1 MSSGTAPR
9 TPSPP
14 AHPTNPLG
22 IVGLCLA
29 LLGLPVLA
37 GLSVL
42 HFLDVPLVRGLP
54 AWQLIAC
61 GALSPLG
68 LVVSGLGI
76 FRVPKGTA
84 TAGVVFGL
92 LGTLYLAG
100 AGTLLV
106 ADEMD
111 LFTPPA
117 EQEKRREERSIARVE
132 EATAIIAKHVAA
144 NGSAPT
150 TEQGSRMIAGFVDGW
165 GRSIHYLNEGSRDGK
180 DFLITSPGPDG
191 EYGNHDDITNKS
203 LAKQREKE
211 DDANGDDGA
220 PRPASSIQQF
230 MQQPRPGNGVA
241 GP

>member
-1 MSSGTAPR
+1 MSSGDAPR
-9 TPSPP
+9 TVSGP

-37 GLSVL
+37 SLSVL
-42 HFLDVPLVRGLP
+42 HFIDFPLLRGLP
-54 AWQLIAC
+54 AWQVIAC

-68 LVVSGLGI
+68 LLVSGLGI
-76 FRVPKGTA
+76 FRVPKGAA
-84 TAGVVFGL
+84 TAGVVLGM

-106 ADEMD
+106 ADEME

-117 EQEKRREERSIARVE
+117 EKEKRREERSIAAVGQ
-132 EATAIIAKHVAA
+132 ATAIIAKHVAA

-165 GRSIHYLNEGSRDGK
+165 GHSIHYLNEGEKDIK
-180 DFLITSPGPDG
+180 DFLVTSAGPDG
-191 EYGNHDDITNKS
+191 EFGNNDDITNKS
-203 LAKQREKE
+203 LAKQSDKEVKE
-211 DDANGDDGA
+211 DADFD
-220 PRPASSIQQF
+220 PLREPIV
-230 MQQPRPGNGVA
+230 PG
-241 GP
+241 P